1 MAQLTPGVAPSTI
14 SAIVNEA
21 ALSAAVLNQLTVTTR
36 DLLPAIDDVLI
47 GKRHRNRMTAS
58 TLKRT
63 ALHEGGHA
71 LIA

>member
-21 ALSAAVLNQLTVTTR
+21 ALSAAVMNKPAINSD

-47 GKRHRNRMTAS
+47 GKRHRNRMSTS
-58 TLKRT
+58 TLQRT
-63 ALHEGGHA
+63 ALHESGHA